1 MEVTLDD
8 VAGGDR
14 LAGRILPTG
23 SCEGALDLWGE
34 RTKHGEDREPHEE
47 YDPEMRGHPTAE
59 ASEDAGRPHG
69 LLHFYRVGSVL

>member
-1 MEVTLDD
+1 MINDDDLERRRTKAMEVTLDD

-47 YDPEMRGHPTAE
+47 YDP
-59 ASEDAGRPHG
+59 
-69 LLHFYRVGSVL
+69 